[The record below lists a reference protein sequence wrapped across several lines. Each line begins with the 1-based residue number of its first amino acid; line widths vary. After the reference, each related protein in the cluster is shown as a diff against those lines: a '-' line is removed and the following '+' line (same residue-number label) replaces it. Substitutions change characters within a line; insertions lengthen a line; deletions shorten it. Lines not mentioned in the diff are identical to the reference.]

1 MTEPEAQSET
11 PDAIVPEN
19 EAMSVE
25 ASPFEGEDNSADMDE
40 VLDRLLGIDA
50 SAPRRE
56 SRTQEASAPAN
67 DPDIDRALKALQR
80 DGVPADVIEA
90 AKSDPSKLKEWG
102 LKAAKRQADVDSF
115 GAKAASKKDEGHK
128 TAEKPQASVATG
140 DGEADADPLSE
151 FGSIFGDEA
160 TKPLRQITE
169 RLKADFDE
177 KTRVLEVRYETRSAY
192 ERLASEYGASSP
204 SFDEIADAAAKLGRE
219 NPAKFN
225 SVADIVKEAF
235 RKTAGEPK
243 KIDPRNIA
251 RPSIGKPPARTIRE
265 IDKEDLALDILLS
278 GGSRADAIKAITR

>member
-1 MTEPEAQSET
+1 
-11 PDAIVPEN
+11 
-19 EAMSVE
+19 
-25 ASPFEGEDNSADMDE
+25 MDE

-50 SAPRRE
+50 PAPRQE
-56 SRTQEASAPAN
+56 TRTQEASAPAN

-80 DGVPADVIEA
+80 DGVPPDVIEA

-102 LKAAKRQADVDSF
+102 LKAAKRQADVDAF
-115 GAKAASKKDEGHK
+115 GAKAASRKDEGNK
-128 TAEKPQASVATG
+128 TAGKPESSVATG
-140 DGEADADPLSE
+140 DGEAEADPLSE

-192 ERLASEYGASSP
+192 ERLASEYGESAP

-225 SVADIVKEAF
+225 SVADIVREAF
-235 RKTAGEPK
+235 RQTAGEPR

-251 RPSIGKPPARTIRE
+251 RPSVGKPPARTIRE